1 MAKKR
6 IKASPVNTP
15 DRVKLNGKKVK
26 EFINEKGENMHS
38 LSKKK
43 IGVEY
48 KTIQRM
54 AEGKNVSISF
64 VEKLADYLDRDISE
78 LIDKVDDKEGH
89 YVIAKKIESMN
100 DLYQDGKYG
109 LCRKIGEH
117 QNLIS
122 LRKYECSPDKQTKDI
137 IFKFIDIF
145 YSRLHFTE
153 AMDDLKS
160 SLEVESKHLDNVAN
174 VEEYINYLNNKKIS
188 IFYCTYAHR
197 YIDSVKFLCVDYVD
211 VGVDYPERQETE
223 KLCLVP
229 TEKKIEFLIFKFQ
242 EIPSLN
248 LKVKIPEG
256 YTREDL
262 KNEYLKVFKE
272 EANKHSIN
280 SERAEE
286 RIKDISFWIDYQ
298 NKYTNWF
305 YTNQQ
310 TEGAIEW
317 GNELPGQV
325 YMAHINEEQIN
336 KFKYN
341 SSNIQ
346 TDISIEEINFIKK
359 KEGKT

>member
-1 MAKKR
+1 MAKEQTKT
-6 IKASPVNTP
+6 SQVNKP

-26 EFINEKGENMHS
+26 EFILKKGENMHS
-38 LSKKK
+38 ISKKN

-54 AEGKNVSISF
+54 AEGKIVSKSF
-64 VEKLADYLDRDISE
+64 AEKLADYLDRDISE
-78 LIDKVDDKEGH
+78 LIDKLEDKEGH

-100 DLYQDGKYG
+100 DLYKDVKYG
-109 LCRKIGEH
+109 LYRKIGEH
-117 QNLIS
+117 QNLVS

-145 YSRLHFTE
+145 YSRLHFKE
-153 AMDDLKS
+153 PMNNLKS

-174 VEEYINYLNNKKIS
+174 IEEYINYLNNKKIS
-188 IFYCTYAHR
+188 IFYCSYAHR

-211 VGVDYPERQETE
+211 VGMDYPERQETD

-242 EIPSLN
+242 EIPSMN
-248 LKVKIPEG
+248 LKVKVPEG
-256 YTREDL
+256 YTREEL
-262 KNEYLKVFKE
+262 KSEYLKIFKE
-272 EANKHSIN
+272 TANKQSIN
-280 SERAEE
+280 TENFEE
-286 RIKDISFWIDYQ
+286 RIKNISFWIDYQ

-317 GNELPGQV
+317 ENELPGQV
-325 YMAHINEEQIN
+325 YMRHLSEEQIN

-359 KEGKT
+359 GGRT